1 MRILVLG
8 AGGYLGSALVKRFV
22 SAGNSVT
29 GLVRNDSAAAK
40 LRLAGAQP
48 VSGDLADPPTSVA
61 LLENADVIVFAAQ
74 LLLEPERRTVEAML
88 DALAGSGKTFVF
100 TSGTGVLSQ
109 RTDGEWSED
118 TFAEDDDFVSSKYIG
133 LRRDTENLVRSA
145 GERGIRGMVVR
156 PAMIWG
162 HGGCPMIE
170 AFYRS
175 AAQTGSVCYIGR
187 GLNLY
192 SNVHVDDVA
201 EVYHLAIEKGA
212 AGALYHAVSGETN
225 FRTLAEAVARELN
238 VPTRSVDLAEAV
250 TIWDKFTAL
259 IAFSVCSRSRAPRS
273 RTELGWEPHPDRL
286 DIFDEVGHP
295 ALRQLLTAG

>member
-1 MRILVLG
+1 MRVLVLG
-8 AGGYLGSALVKRFV
+8 AGGYLGSALVSRFV
-22 SAGNSVT
+22 EAGHVVT
-29 GLVRNDSAAAK
+29 GLVRNDRAAEK
-40 LRLAGAQP
+40 LRSAGARP
-48 VSGDLADPPTSVA
+48 VSGDLTDLAASVA
-61 LLENADVIVFAAQ
+61 LLDDTDVVVYAAQ
-74 LLLEPERRTVEAML
+74 QLLEPERRTVEAML
-88 DALAGSGKTFVF
+88 DALESSGKTFVF

-118 TFAEDDDFVSSKYIG
+118 TFAEDDTFVASKYIG
-133 LRRDTENLVRSA
+133 ARRDTEDLVRAA

-162 HGGCPMIE
+162 NGGCPMIE
-170 AFYRS
+170 GFYKS
-175 AAQTGSVCYIGR
+175 AAQTGAVCYIGR

-201 EVYHLAIEKGA
+201 EVYHLAIEKGKT
-212 AGALYHAVSGETN
+212 GALYHAVSGETN
-225 FRTLAEAVARELN
+225 FRTLAEAVARELD

-273 RTELGWEPHPDRL
+273 RTELGWQPHPDRL
-286 DIFDEVGHP
+286 DILDEVSHP
-295 ALRQLLTAG
+295 TLKTLLPAS

>member
-1 MRILVLG
+1 MRVLVLG
-8 AGGYLGSALVKRFV
+8 AGGYLGSALVRRFV
-22 SAGNSVT
+22 AAGHVVT
-29 GLVRNDSAAAK
+29 GLVRNDRAAEK
-40 LRLAGAQP
+40 LRSAGGRP
-48 VSGDLADPPTSVA
+48 VSGDLTDLTASVA
-61 LLENADVIVFAAQ
+61 LLDDADVVVYAAQ
-74 LLLEPERRTVEAML
+74 LLLEPERRTVESML
-88 DALAGSGKTFVF
+88 DALEGSGKTFVF

-118 TFAEDDDFVSSKYIG
+118 TFAEDDDFVASKYIG
-133 LRRDTENLVRSA
+133 ARRVTEDLVRAA
-145 GERGIRGMVVR
+145 GDRGIRGIVVR
-156 PAMIWG
+156 PSMIWG

-170 AFYRS
+170 GFYKS

-201 EVYHLAIEKGA
+201 EVYHLAIEKGK

-225 FRTLAEAVARELN
+225 FRTLAEAVARELD

-273 RTELGWEPHPDRL
+273 RTELGWMPHPDRL
-286 DIFDEVGHP
+286 DILDEVSHP
-295 ALRQLLTAG
+295 MLKTLLPAS